1 MKIVMR
7 FQSDDF
13 VHTGFKFLNEL
24 VILQT
29 VFVLQVEIS
38 LINFSAFNT
47 VTVAEIMKLIQEAPN
62 KQSWLDPIQTWLLKE
77 CSDVLLPF

>member
-38 LINFSAFNT
+38 LIM
-47 VTVAEIMKLIQEAPN
+47 V
-62 KQSWLDPIQTWLLKE
+62 D
-77 CSDVLLPF
+77 